1 MEWNNR
7 REQEINKAEIK
18 NLRCQSFVSG
28 SGTRISWQFQ
38 VIRGQNKYKNW
49 CRKNFERDLFIRQS
63 EKIFVCVKFSSI
75 LIEISWHGNVW
86 CNFLINV
93 NMYYNLWNGITGV
106 NRRLTRPKSKIYSVK
121 ASYREV
127 PHDFHGCW
135 FLWKAKIRQK
145 DRWRWI
151 NYRKYRS
158 AIIYLHGS
166 TISRFKKRKKRKKRF
181 NKAFRSSYPKISQKP
196 FNSSLIQSTANARWK
211 PME

>member
-1 MEWNNR
+1 MHE
-7 REQEINKAEIK
+7 
-18 NLRCQSFVSG
+18 FVSRWIHFVVVQ
-28 SGTRISWQFQ
+28 SISNR
-38 VIRGQNKYKNW
+38 VDNKSWPEYKNW
-49 CRKNFERDLFIRQS
+49 YRKNFERDLFIKQS

-93 NMYYNLWNGITGV
+93 SMYYNLWNGITGV

-127 PHDFHGCW
+127 ARDFHGWW